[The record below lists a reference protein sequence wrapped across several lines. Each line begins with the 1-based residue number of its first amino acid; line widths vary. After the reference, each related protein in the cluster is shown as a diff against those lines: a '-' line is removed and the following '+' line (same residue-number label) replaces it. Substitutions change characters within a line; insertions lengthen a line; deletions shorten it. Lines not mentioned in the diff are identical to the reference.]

1 FFSKNIAISK
11 FTKLGGDDID
21 RYITY
26 HYLMPRFLEANGK
39 NKEQFR
45 TNERK
50 QIASAL
56 YKVAERL
63 KILVNKT
70 LATLASDFV
79 IPDVKSSDSKT
90 EIESEVEII

>member
-1 FFSKNIAISK
+1 
-11 FTKLGGDDID
+11 
-21 RYITY
+21 
-26 HYLMPRFLEANGK
+26 MPRFLEANGK
-39 NKEQFR
+39 KKEQFR

-79 IPDVKSSDSKT
+79 IPDVKLSDSKT
-90 EIESEVEII
+90 EIESEVEIIFNKGYAQTEQVLPDE

>member
-1 FFSKNIAISK
+1 MERKN
-11 FTKLGGDDID
+11 
-21 RYITY
+21 
-26 HYLMPRFLEANGK
+26 
-39 NKEQFR
+39 EQFR

-79 IPDVKSSDSKT
+79 IPDVKL
-90 EIESEVEII
+90 ESIQRLK